1 MNNLFTLATLGAAV
15 AAIDLGTDG
24 DYMGPLSTQ
33 SMFV

>member
-24 DYMGPLSTQ
+24 EHMGPLSAH
-33 SMFV
+33 MFV